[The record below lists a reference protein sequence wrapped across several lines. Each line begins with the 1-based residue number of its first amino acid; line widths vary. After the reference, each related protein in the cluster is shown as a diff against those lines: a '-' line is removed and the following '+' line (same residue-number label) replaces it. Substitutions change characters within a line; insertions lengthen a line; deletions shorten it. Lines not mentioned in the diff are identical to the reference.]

1 MKKYYL
7 FVIKNEYYKIYRKTP
22 SMLYRTLENLYLLE
36 RYDFSY
42 GISLYNQ
49 LCQPFG
55 VKLLNNYIMNKY
67 KCYSINSKV
76 LQIKS
81 LIEKTFIQIGYGTT
95 VIFTD
100 KELPEIFK
108 IFNIYNR
115 KIFVCEFEQHKYFWL
130 NQKMSKKSKI

>member
-7 FVIKNEYYKIYRKTP
+7 FVIKNEYYKIYKKTP
-22 SMLYRTLENLYLLE
+22 SVLYRTLENLYLLE

-55 VKLLNNYIMNKY
+55 VKLLNSYIRNKY
-67 KCYSINSKV
+67 KCYSAGPKV

-81 LIEKTFIQIGYGTT
+81 LIEKTFIQIGYSTT

-130 NQKMSKKSKI
+130 NYKMSKKSKI

>member
-7 FVIKNEYYKIYRKTP
+7 FVIKNEYYKIYKKTP
-22 SMLYRTLENLYLLE
+22 SVLYKTLENLYLLE

-55 VKLLNNYIMNKY
+55 VKLLNNYIRNKY
-67 KCYSINSKV
+67 KCYSANSKV

-81 LIEKTFIQIGYGTT
+81 LIEKTFIQIGYSTT
-95 VIFTD
+95 VVFTD

-130 NQKMSKKSKI
+130 NHKMSKKSKI

>member
-1 MKKYYL
+1 MRKYYL

-22 SMLYRTLENLYLLE
+22 SMLYKTLENLYMLE

-49 LCQPFG
+49 LCQPFS
-55 VKLLNNYIMNKY
+55 VKLLNNYIKNKY
-67 KCYSINSKV
+67 KCYNINSKV

-81 LIEKTFIQIGYGTT
+81 LVEKTFLQIGYGVT

-100 KELPEIFK
+100 KEYPEILK
-108 IFNIYNR
+108 VFNIYNR
-115 KIFVCEFEQHKYFWL
+115 KIFVCEFEQNKYFWL
-130 NQKMSKKSKI
+130 NHKIPKKSKI